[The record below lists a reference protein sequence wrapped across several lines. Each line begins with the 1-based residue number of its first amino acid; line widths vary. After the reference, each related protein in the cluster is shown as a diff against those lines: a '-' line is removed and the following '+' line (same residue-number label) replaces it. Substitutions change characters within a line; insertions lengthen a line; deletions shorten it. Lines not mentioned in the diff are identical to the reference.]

1 MVIEGGHRR
10 GKLWLKKLTAL
21 NLTLKFAFLKLPIN
35 FTEIPAIFAWKIYT
49 GSFVMEQ
56 FPSIINSQKMYR
68 WFVGKMFSC
77 DKYAT
82 HNVTSDV
89 LQTLCILGDKQH
101 EHTMCSTDSGV
112 VYFWPSVMSMY
123 TGSFMYLKQ
132 VKQHM
137 LPKGPSS
144 IRLFC

>member
-1 MVIEGGHRR
+1 MVKEGGHRR
-10 GKLWLKKLTAL
+10 GRPWLKKLTTL
-21 NLTLKFAFLKLPIN
+21 NLTLKFAFLKLPIH
-35 FTEIPAIFAWKIYT
+35 FTEIPAMFAKKIYT

-56 FPSIINSQKMYR
+56 FQSSQKMYR
-68 WFVGKMFSC
+68 WFVGKKFSC
-77 DKYAT
+77 DKCAT

-89 LQTLCILGDKQH
+89 LQTLRILGDKQH

-132 VKQHM
+132 AMQHL

-144 IRLFC
+144 I